1 MDELELVN
9 DNWSN
14 IKATDNI
21 FNDSCHIIDVAQT
34 VAYKAVNVVLV
45 QRNWMLGQRIEHEI
59 LQGSR
64 ADYGEQVIKNLSAQ
78 LTHQYGKGFN
88 MSNLYTFHQFFKTFP
103 AIFHS
108 LRGNS
113 RSLLSWTHYRVLL
126 QVDNKAAREWYANE
140 ALAEAWSSRTLQ
152 RNISSQYY
160 FRRLASHNKTSV
172 EREMKTITAPLQD
185 KLEFI
190 KSPVVAEFLGSNP
203 AYPRRIT
210 QGDRT
215 TKTTLFVIPQS
226 VTDTH
231 NSQTTAK
238 KRPFPTVTRRST
250 DSQGLRHYRNS
261 AFSRPQT
268 AQILR
273 TKTILYIIYI
283 ICIKTNFSSFRNT
296 SIQQYRYVRSR
307 NKCSNQPAPREA
319 QRKGSR
325 LFLRAQRQAVLSYT
339 RGNVPEEPVSA
350 SEMELRSLCLCQQSD
365 GAMLRHT
372 GRKSSTQS
380 RV

>member
-9 DNWSN
+9 DNLSS

-88 MSNLYTFHQFFKTFP
+88 KSNLYTFHQFFKTFP
-103 AIFHS
+103 DIFHS

-190 KSPVVAEFLGSNP
+190 KSPVVAEFLGFSNNTE
-203 AYPRRIT
+203 YTET
-210 QGDRT
+210 QLETAILNHLQKFLIEQGKGYAFVARQQHIQTEKEDYYIDLVFYNYLLKCFVLIDLKSSKIRYQDVGQMDMYVKMYDELKRTEGDNPTIGILLCADTDEDVARYS
-215 TKTTLFVIPQS
+215 TLNANEQLFA
-226 VTDTH
+226 
-231 NSQTTAK
+231 AK
-238 KRPFPTVTRRST
+238 YLTYLPT
-250 DSQGLRHYRNS
+250 Q
-261 AFSRPQT
+261 
-268 AQILR
+268 
-273 TKTILYIIYI
+273 
-283 ICIKTNFSSFRNT
+283 
-296 SIQQYRYVRSR
+296 
-307 NKCSNQPAPREA
+307 E
-319 QRKGSR
+319 
-325 LFLRAQRQAVLSYT
+325 
-339 RGNVPEEPVSA
+339 
-350 SEMELRSLCLCQQSD
+350 ELRREIEQQKQHFLLS
-365 GAMLRHT
+365 HN
-372 GRKSSTQS
+372 Q
-380 RV
+380 